1 MFKMSYFRAEGG
13 RHCVV
18 GRGRKEGEGVG
29 KGREGEDNSWK
40 ARTESGFLCVM
51 DRF

>member
-29 KGREGEDNSWK
+29 KGREGEDRKGQVLERMWRK
-40 ARTESGFLCVM
+40 
-51 DRF
+51 